1 MKKILIIMSLSLG
14 LWANSVYVKT
24 YDKPMTEVYT
34 KLLSSFDSAHLV
46 VVTEINIL
54 EKFKGAGLPEKF
66 GKNFNTNNLTGIKA
80 IIACNGWFGNEVAN
94 TDPKMMGFCP
104 IRVTV
109 VEQEGKTS
117 VLFVRSSVAPKESP
131 AYAILEKLESKVIAA
146 IDAVK

>member
-1 MKKILIIMSLSLG
+1 MKKILIIMSLSLS

-24 YDKPMTEVYT
+24 FDKPMSEVYA
-34 KLLSSFDSAHLV
+34 KLLSSFDTASLV

-94 TDPKMMGFCP
+94 TDPMMMGFCP

-109 VEQEGKTS
+109 IEQEGKTS
-117 VLFVRSSVAPKESP
+117 VLFVGSSVAAKDSP
-131 AYAILEKLESKVIAA
+131 AYGLLEKLESKVIAA